1 LQFIVSNLFVM
12 LIFLHVYSLLARGT
26 TVWIPWW

>member
-1 LQFIVSNLFVM
+1 LQFIVSNSFVM

-26 TVWIPWW
+26 VWIPWW